1 MSLHGAK
8 FKAAAPGVHPARVR
22 DAQPPLT
29 GCLVLSRT
37 QSAAHV
43 QFNIARTRMLANMI
57 GFSDDYNS
65 PEHTELVNALKEE
78 LAYMRSEYFSMLYGG
93 PVRTVLEDVAPV
105 HTTSSLFR
113 SSAVSD
119 LFFRTTR
126 CLRTDP
132 STCYEE
138 GEETD
143 AHARRCSVPFR
154 IWDKCGQVAVTTCT
168 YALLHTKSFGSN
180 FGLTCRCCCQP
191 QARLGTT

>member
-1 MSLHGAK
+1 MCLHAAK
-8 FKAAAPGVHPARVR
+8 FRAAAPGVHPARVR

-29 GCLVLSRT
+29 ACLVLFRT

-57 GFSDDYNS
+57 GFLDDKFNS
-65 PEHTELVNALKEE
+65 TERTELVNALKEE

-138 GEETD
+138 GEEKD
-143 AHARRCSVPFR
+143 AR
-154 IWDKCGQVAVTTCT
+154 
-168 YALLHTKSFGSN
+168 
-180 FGLTCRCCCQP
+180 
-191 QARLGTT
+191 ARLCCVPSGVWVNVGRLQSPP